1 MDGALRVQASAPARP
16 APSFTPVRTGLLQ
29 RCGDGTCSCGCDE
42 TQENDLLLRSPSDAS
57 AGPALAP
64 PIVHDVLASPGRP
77 LEPTTRDAMERSF
90 GHDFGRVRVHT
101 DARADASARAVS
113 AVAYTIGPD
122 VVFAAG
128 RYSPD
133 TGSGRRLLAH
143 ELTHVVQQ
151 NGSSD
156 VSGGRGAPPI
166 RLGPAD
172 GPPEAEA
179 AAAGNSDPE
188 RKHVR
193 RDSTRIPGA
202 GGLLQRTMVVTPAH
216 VPLPPGVQGP
226 PTPFTFAVHRLMQDT
241 CPEGGLRVDITTG
254 AVSDPTSFCEPPAP
268 GGGGGKRPATSST
281 PAGCRCL
288 CDVIKSA
295 QTLTIAFSPG
305 GPGTSP
311 GSVAGAGPGQGG
323 AVTSPTVSADPRFQ
337 GQYQIGGRW
346 VDIPFHLIFAHEVCG
361 HALPK
366 MRGTH
371 AARGP
376 TPAGGTPPSE
386 RHAVD
391 VERAIAAEH
400 SPPLP
405 RRPEDYSGAAR
416 QRP

>member
-1 MDGALRVQASAPARP
+1 MDGALRVQASSLARP
-16 APSFTPVRTGLLQ
+16 AAKFMPTGARLLQ
-29 RCGDGTCSCGCDE
+29 RCGDGTCGCGCEEGHDE
-42 TQENDLLLRSPSDAS
+42 DLLLRLPSAT
-57 AGPALAP
+57 AGPPHAP
-64 PIVHDVLASPGRP
+64 SIVHDVLASPGLP
-77 LEPTTRDAMERSF
+77 LEPPTRDEMERSF
-90 GHDFGRVRVHT
+90 GHDFGRVRVHA

-113 AVAYTIGPD
+113 AVAYTVGSD

-128 RYSPD
+128 QYAPA
-133 TGSGRRLLAH
+133 TGPGRRLLAH
-143 ELTHVVQQ
+143 ELTHVVQHS
-151 NGSSD
+151 GSSEAMGP
-156 VSGGRGAPPI
+156 SI

-172 GPPEAEA
+172 GPLEAEA
-179 AAAGNSDPE
+179 DAAGGSDLE
-188 RKHVR
+188 RKHVSGR
-193 RDSTRIPGA
+193 HAP
-202 GGLLQRTMVVTPAH
+202 LLQRRMVVTPAD

-226 PTPFTFAVHRLMQDT
+226 PTPFTFAVQGLMADT
-241 CPEGGLRVDITTG
+241 CPEGRLTMDIRTG

-268 GGGGGKRPATSST
+268 DGGGKRAATSRT
-281 PAGCRCL
+281 PVGCGCL
-288 CDVIKSA
+288 CDVIRSA

-311 GSVAGAGPGQGG
+311 GAVAAAGRQPGQGG
-323 AVTSPTVSADPRFQ
+323 QAISPTVSADPRFQ

-391 VERAIAAEH
+391 AERAIAAEH